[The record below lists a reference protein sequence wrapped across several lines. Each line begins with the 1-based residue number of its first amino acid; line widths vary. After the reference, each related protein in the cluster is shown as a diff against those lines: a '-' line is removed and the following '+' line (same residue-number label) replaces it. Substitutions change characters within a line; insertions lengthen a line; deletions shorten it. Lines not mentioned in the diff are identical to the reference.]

1 MWRCGLCIWS
11 LSLRNSVLLNLLS
24 AKLMHH
30 VYSKLKTSPQDLWK
44 TLRRMLPST
53 NGLTVDRSWSHSW
66 LVLSVYPCRCMYT
79 CMQSYTILRSD
90 AHITLF
96 LISQFLPPRT
106 LCFQGQES
114 LYLSPHPRSPNEV
127 FATLSLITLCQK
139 GLASASASHSSR
151 STSRYSAESFS
162 SCFRLKSPLSSASY
176 QSCVP
181 CSVIHLPHLSCS
193 ANLTCRQKWARTLL
207 TAAWC
212 GLMLRELTFTNRP
225 SGFAGNFII
234 YRSHSP
240 APVI

>member
-1 MWRCGLCIWS
+1 
-11 LSLRNSVLLNLLS
+11 
-24 AKLMHH
+24 MHAVIH
-30 VYSKLKTSPQDLWK
+30 
-44 TLRRMLPST
+44 
-53 NGLTVDRSWSHSW
+53 H
-66 LVLSVYPCRCMYT
+66 
-79 CMQSYTILRSD
+79 
-90 AHITLF
+90 
-96 LISQFLPPRT
+96 SQFRCTHHTVLNQPVSASQNPMLSRPGT
-106 LCFQGQES
+106 

-127 FATLSLITLCQK
+127 FATLSLITPRQK

-181 CSVIHLPHLSCS
+181 CSVIHLPHLSGS
-193 ANLTCRQKWARTLL
+193 VNLTCRQKWARALL